1 MNVEQIEQEVLRL
14 ADAWATAELRG
25 DTAFLEARLTDD
37 FIGIGPLGF
46 MLTKQE
52 WLARHRSGD
61 LKYDAFNLDEVK
73 VRVYNDAAV
82 LTGRQVQNAAYRG
95 NPIQG
100 QFRTTLV
107 FVQQQG
113 QWQLASLQLSTIG
126 QPPSFTQSGLRK
138 PLSFKHGVSKPF
150 LVGRDGLGYP
160 HAY

>member
-1 MNVEQIEQEVLRL
+1 MNREQIEQEVLRL
-14 ADAWATAELRG
+14 ADAWATAELHG
-25 DTAFLEARLTDD
+25 DTAFLETLLSDD

-61 LKYDAFNLDEVK
+61 LKYESFNLDEVN
-73 VRVYNDAAV
+73 VRVYNEAAI

-100 QFRTTLV
+100 RFRTTLV

-113 QWQLASLQLSTIG
+113 QWRLASLQLSTIG
-126 QPPSFTQSGLRK
+126 QPPSFTQS
-138 PLSFKHGVSKPF
+138 
-150 LVGRDGLGYP
+150 
-160 HAY
+160 

>member
-14 ADAWATAELRG
+14 ADAWASAELRG
-25 DTAFLEARLTDD
+25 DTAFLEAQLTDD

-61 LKYDAFNLDEVK
+61 LKYEAFNLDEVK

-82 LTGRQVQNAAYRG
+82 LTGRQVQHGAYRS

-100 QFRTTLV
+100 KFRTTLV
-107 FVQQQG
+107 VVQQQG
-113 QWQLASLQLSTIG
+113 HWQLASLQLSTIG
-126 QPPSFTQSGLRK
+126 QPPGFTRS
-138 PLSFKHGVSKPF
+138 
-150 LVGRDGLGYP
+150 
-160 HAY
+160 

>member
-1 MNVEQIEQEVLRL
+1 MNQEHTEQEVLHL

-25 DTAFLEARLTDD
+25 DTAFLETRLSDD

-61 LKYDAFNLDEVK
+61 LKYESFNLDEIK
-73 VRVYNDAAV
+73 VRVYNDTAI
-82 LTGRQVQNAAYRG
+82 LTGRQVQHAAYRG
-95 NPIQG
+95 NPMPG

-113 QWQLASLQLSTIG
+113 QWRLASLQLSTIG
-126 QPPSFTQSGLRK
+126 QPPSFTQS
-138 PLSFKHGVSKPF
+138 
-150 LVGRDGLGYP
+150 
-160 HAY
+160 

>member
-1 MNVEQIEQEVLRL
+1 MNREQIEQEVLRL

-25 DTAFLEARLTDD
+25 DTAFLETRITDD

-61 LKYDAFNLDEVK
+61 LKYELFNLDEVK

-82 LTGRQVQNAAYRG
+82 LIGRQVQNATYRG

-100 QFRTTLV
+100 QFRTSLV
-107 FVQQQG
+107 FVQQLE
-113 QWQLASLQLSTIG
+113 QWRLAGLQLSTIG
-126 QPPSFTQSGLRK
+126 QPPGFAQS
-138 PLSFKHGVSKPF
+138 
-150 LVGRDGLGYP
+150 
-160 HAY
+160 